1 MKSQSVFFF
10 LYFFVVLYHHCC
22 NIHELKSYIYLRLCL
37 HLFLFYT
44 AGASGATPTTR
55 FFTSGSPLFLS
66 NELLF
71 LLFLFFLFPLL
82 RFLFLLLSLLL
93 LLLLLLLLFP
103 FKTPLLPLV
112 LIIDIRFLFARS
124 KTSVASSKKRKSE
137 VTCLSSISF
146 KFTN

>member
-44 AGASGATPTTR
+44 AGASGAIPTTS
-55 FFTSGSPLFLS
+55 FFTSGSPFFLS

-82 RFLFLLLSLLL
+82 RFLFLLL
-93 LLLLLLLLFP
+93 LLLFP
-103 FKTPLLPLV
+103 IKTPLLPLV

-146 KFTN
+146 KFTY

>member
-1 MKSQSVFFF
+1 MKSESVFFF
-10 LYFFVVLYHHCC
+10 LYFFVVLYHQCC
-22 NIHELKSYIYLRLCL
+22 NIHELKSHIYLRLCL

-44 AGASGATPTTR
+44 AGASGATPTTS
-55 FFTSGSPLFLS
+55 FFTSGSPF
-66 NELLF
+66 
-71 LLFLFFLFPLL
+71 FLFFLFPLL
-82 RFLFLLLSLLL
+82 RFLFLLL
-93 LLLLLLLLFP
+93 LLLLLFP
-103 FKTPLLPLV
+103 IKTPLLPLV